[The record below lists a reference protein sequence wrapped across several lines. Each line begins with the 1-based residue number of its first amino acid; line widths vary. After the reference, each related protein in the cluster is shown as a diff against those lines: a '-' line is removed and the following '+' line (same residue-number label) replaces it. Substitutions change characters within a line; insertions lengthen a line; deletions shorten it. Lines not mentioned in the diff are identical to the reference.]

1 MWAGLAL
8 GTDVALDEFLGMDV
22 AHKKLWDAARAKG
35 KINSKRVE

>member
-22 AHKKLWDAARAKG
+22 AHKKLWGRG
-35 KINSKRVE
+35 QGEGEN